1 MRNISA
7 CAVGGCEDADND
19 LFGEIAFLSLFLS
32 CQWTGRVYL
41 LSGLA
46 YFSYI
51 GNVLTIGLVDV

>member
-1 MRNISA
+1 MIFSVR
-7 CAVGGCEDADND
+7 
-19 LFGEIAFLSLFLS
+19 LPFFPFFLS

-51 GNVLTIGLVDV
+51 GNVFTIGLVDI